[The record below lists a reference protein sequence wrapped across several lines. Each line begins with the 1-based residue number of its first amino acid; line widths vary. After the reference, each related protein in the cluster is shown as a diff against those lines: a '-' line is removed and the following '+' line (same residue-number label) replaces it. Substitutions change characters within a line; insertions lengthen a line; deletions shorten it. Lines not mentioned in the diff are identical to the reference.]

1 MPSWRLHRLVDKIVL
16 GREYPEVH
24 RALDL
29 PYLWLGPKHRILF
42 HDPITATMMGYAIA
56 GPRGALSAL
65 LHITL
70 DRELSSRV
78 RWWRAPRGHH

>member
-1 MPSWRLHRLVDKIVL
+1 VPSWRLHRLVDKIVL

>member
-1 MPSWRLHRLVDKIVL
+1 VPSWRLHRLVDKIVL

-42 HDPITATMMGYAIA
+42 HDPVTATLLGFMIA
-56 GPRGALSAL
+56 GPGGALSAL

-70 DRELSSRV
+70 DRELSNRV
-78 RWWRAPRGHH
+78 ARLWRAPRGR